1 MKKVFSLVCFSFSI
15 ALFSCKPKPK
25 VVPKDDGPS
34 YASINDKSG
43 NSYKTLRIGSQTWM
57 IENLNTVR
65 YSDEVKKNNVI
76 ISDSIR
82 TLLPNDSSILYREA
96 LAKDNVSIYPDTLS
110 YYWKYKG
117 GPSTKDFGKLYT
129 WYTLISRNVCPQGFH
144 VPSESDWDKL
154 INFLGGSEIAGGKM
168 KSTDS
173 TYWEQPNVG
182 ATNSS
187 YFNATGGGY
196 KTEFA
201 TFINQLKFGF
211 YWSATEDN
219 KFKDCAISYAF
230 HAGTIKSYKVS
241 KSKKAALGIR
251 CVSNK

>member
-1 MKKVFSLVCFSFSI
+1 MNKVYIFTFLTISVVVL
-15 ALFSCKPKPK
+15 SCKPKPV
-25 VVPKDDGPS
+25 VVPKDPGPE
-34 YASINDKSG
+34 YATIKDKSG

-57 IENLNTVR
+57 VENLNTIR
-65 YSDEVKKNNVI
+65 YSDEIKKNNII

-82 TLLPNDSSILYREA
+82 TLYPNDSSILHREA
-96 LAKDNVSIYPDTLS
+96 LAKDNVSIYLDTLS
-110 YYWKYKG
+110 YYWKYQG
-117 GPSTKDFGKLYT
+117 GTSTKDFGKLYT
-129 WYTLISRNVCPQGFH
+129 WFTIINRNVCPQGYR
-144 VPSESDWDKL
+144 VPTESDWEKL

-173 TYWEQPNVG
+173 SFWEQPSVG
-182 ATNSS
+182 ATNAS

-201 TFINQLKFGF
+201 NFINQLKFGF

-241 KSKKAALGIR
+241 KSKKAALSVR
-251 CVSNK
+251 CISNK